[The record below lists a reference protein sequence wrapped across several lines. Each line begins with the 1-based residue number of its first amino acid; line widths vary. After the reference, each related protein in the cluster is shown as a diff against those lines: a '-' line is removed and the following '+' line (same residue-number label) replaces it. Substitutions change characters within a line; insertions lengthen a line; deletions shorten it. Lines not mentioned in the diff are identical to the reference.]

1 MCIEWGSPLF
11 NLFLKEENVEE
22 KVKKIIGDSLNEL
35 NLTVDSVI
43 YEKENGHNFLR
54 ICLDSDNTIDLDLI
68 VKATNI
74 INPLMDK
81 ENIINE
87 EYHLDIYGKSKG
99 N

>member
-1 MCIEWGSPLF
+1 M
-11 NLFLKEENVEE
+11 KE
-22 KVKKIIGDSLNEL
+22 KVKEIIGSSLETL
-35 NLTVDSVI
+35 NLTIDDVV

-54 ICLDSDNTIDLDLI
+54 IVLDSSEIIDLEKV

-81 ENIINE
+81 ADLIKE

-99 N
+99 D

>member
-1 MCIEWGSPLF
+1 MED
-11 NLFLKEENVEE
+11 

-35 NLTVDSVI
+35 NLIVDSVI
-43 YEKENGHNFLR
+43 YEKENGHNYLR
-54 ICLDSDNTIDLDLI
+54 ICLDSPDTIDLDLI

>member
-1 MCIEWGSPLF
+1 M
-11 NLFLKEENVEE
+11 EE
-22 KVKKIIGDSLNEL
+22 KIKNIIGDSLNDL
-35 NLTVDSVI
+35 NLQIDSVV

-54 ICLDSDNTIDLDLI
+54 ICLDSNDVIDLNLI

-81 ENIINE
+81 ANIIDE

-99 N
+99 K

>member
-1 MCIEWGSPLF
+1 V
-11 NLFLKEENVEE
+11 EN
-22 KVKKIIGDSLNEL
+22 KVKELIGDSLNDL
-35 NLTVDSVI
+35 NLRVDSVK
-43 YEKENGHNFLR
+43 YEKENGHNYLR
-54 ICLDSDNTIDLDLI
+54 ICLDSDDVIDLDLI

-81 ENIINE
+81 ANLINE

>member
-1 MCIEWGSPLF
+1 M
-11 NLFLKEENVEE
+11 EE
-22 KVKKIIGDSLNEL
+22 KVRRIIGDSLNDL
-35 NLTVDSVI
+35 NLRVDSVK

-54 ICLDSDNTIDLDLI
+54 ICLDSYNTIDLDLI

>member
-1 MCIEWGSPLF
+1 M
-11 NLFLKEENVEE
+11 EE
-22 KVKKIIGDSLNEL
+22 KVRRIIGDSLNDL
-35 NLTVDSVI
+35 NLRIDSVI
-43 YEKENGHNFLR
+43 YEKENGVNYLR
-54 ICLDSDNTIDLDLI
+54 ICLDSDDTIDLDLI
-68 VKATNI
+68 VKATHI

>member
-1 MCIEWGSPLF
+1 M
-11 NLFLKEENVEE
+11 EE
-22 KVKKIIGDSLNEL
+22 KVKKIIGDSLNDL
-35 NLTVDSVI
+35 NLKVDSVV
-43 YEKENGHNFLR
+43 YEKEHGHNYLR
-54 ICLDSDNTIDLDLI
+54 ICLDSSDTIDLDLI

-81 ENIINE
+81 ANIIDE

>member
-1 MCIEWGSPLF
+1 M
-11 NLFLKEENVEE
+11 EN
-22 KVKKIIGDSLNEL
+22 KVKEIIGDSLNDL
-35 NLTVDSVI
+35 NLRVDSVK

-54 ICLDSDNTIDLDLI
+54 ICLDSPDIIDLDLI

-81 ENIINE
+81 ANIIKD